1 MRKINQ
7 ILDILF
13 QIAEGQ
19 DYIEEGAVGF
29 AGYSFI
35 FFNQNHEVLKTHFS
49 SFSSKVCCIGALRGS
64 YEKLK
69 RSVLGSENVNSLED
83 LLTYDFKY
91 DLLLAGALK
100 TLVPSLR
107 FGGYETFYEVALFA
121 KTPDNKF
128 IPAMFYWGVTGTSL
142 GSWRLEDLKEL
153 NIKLGN
159 ILPPGIN
166 ITSPF
171 DFSKE
176 EEDEFI
182 EALTC
187 ALDKVPVSDFQGI
200 FDDREGISK
209 MGVQSGNPFITQID
223 DRFYWYDEDTDI
235 LKKIKKPSK
244 AYREKFWSLQD
255 IVEEELRV
263 LESNCPHYF
272 KSEDQYDE
280 SEDNESENIPHFET
294 FLWGIHVSL
303 TVRLEELEEYKS
315 EKVLNKPVYKDTST
329 LKNEEIS
336 RLAKVIINRE
346 IFHSFLVH
354 IDIDNN
360 FKKSKINP
368 ITKAEKMRAIYLV
381 ERVLFGIFKSYCPLD
396 IQYFYL
402 KKLKDYYKIKF

>member
-7 ILDILF
+7 ILDLLF
-13 QIAEGQ
+13 QVAEGQ

-35 FFNQNHEVLKTHFS
+35 FFNQNHEVFKTHFS
-49 SFSSKVCCIGALRGS
+49 RFSSKVCCIGALRGS

-69 RSVLGSENVNSLED
+69 RSVLGYEKMHSPRD
-83 LLTYDFKY
+83 LLNYDIKY
-91 DLLLAGALK
+91 DLLLAGSLK

-107 FGGYETFYEVALFA
+107 FGGYETFYRAALFA
-121 KTPDNKF
+121 KTPDNKL

-159 ILPPGIN
+159 ILLPSII

-176 EEDEFI
+176 EEDGFI

-223 DRFYWYDEDTDI
+223 DRTYWYDEDTDI

-244 AYREKFWSLQD
+244 AYRKKLWTLQD

-263 LESNCPHYF
+263 LEVNCPHYF
-272 KSEDQYDE
+272 KSDEQYDE
-280 SEDNESENIPHFET
+280 GEDIPHFET
-294 FLWGIHVSL
+294 LLWKIHVSFTL
-303 TVRLEELEEYKS
+303 RLKELEQYIS
-315 EKVLNKPVYKDTST
+315 EKIVSELLYEDTSN
-329 LKNEEIS
+329 LKNEEIE
-336 RLAKVIINRE
+336 RLAKLVVNKKARQY
-346 IFHSFLVH
+346 FLVS
-354 IDIDNN
+354 IDVNN
-360 FKKSKINP
+360 NLKRSKFYP
-368 ITKAEKMRAIYLV
+368 ITKEDKIRACPLV
-381 ERVLFGIFKSYCPLD
+381 RRVLYGIFKSYCPID

-402 KKLKDYYKIKF
+402 KKLKDYYNIVL